1 MELFIRKPSVD
12 LYHGIRVDKDTALE
26 YSTDNIKQT
35 VKDLVFHNEVTVKGD
50 CFDGTYVTNVYLAE
64 GDVLIFEGEERGYVK
79 PVEGFCSV
87 AEALDD
93 LNSIKEMG

>member
-1 MELFIRKPSVD
+1 MEVFIRRPSVD
-12 LYHGIRVDKDTALE
+12 LYRGIRVTGDTAIE
-26 YSTDNIKQT
+26 YSTENLKQT
-35 VKDLVFHNEVTVKGD
+35 VKDLVFRNEVTVKGD
-50 CFDGTYVTNVYLAE
+50 CFDGTYVTNVYLTE

-93 LNSIKEMG
+93 LANIKEMG